1 LYISGRPDIIEEEV
15 LDEILYSY
23 NKLARP
29 GTFENPTVVVKHG
42 LNLIKIVECVSNI
55 SINKFTVYPLSV
67 CTRDRGRGGG
77 VL

>member
-1 LYISGRPDIIEEEV
+1 MIEEEV

-29 GTFENPTVVVKHG
+29 ATFENPTVVVKHG

-55 SINKFTVYPLSV
+55 SINKFSVSSFGVYK
-67 CTRDRGRGGG
+67 R
-77 VL
+77 